1 MSDSRPPRRRVA
13 GERSRLRRADPAE
26 EQAPATAPP
35 TTTPPTPTPTP
46 TTEDAPAPDPSG
58 RPSSR
63 RPPPPP
69 DGGEPTR
76 PRWLYLVAGGLAVI
90 ALVAAVI
97 AGVLAV
103 RLAQADPN
111 DPPDSLSK
119 TRGDALAAARSHAQE
134 ILSYDHRTLDADFA
148 KAEAALTGKF
158 KKDYA
163 RTTSTVVRPSAEQYK
178 VVVKAEVTAA
188 SVVRAADDRVVA
200 LLFVDQ
206 TTTSTRLEGPK
217 VDLNRVR
224 MTLVEQDGKW
234 LVSEL
239 DAL

>member
-1 MSDSRPPRRRVA
+1 MSESRPPRRRVA

-26 EQAPATAPP
+26 EQAAVGASP
-35 TTTPPTPTPTP
+35 TTTEAPEEARPGRPAVEP
-46 TTEDAPAPDPSG
+46 PAP
-58 RPSSR
+58 
-63 RPPPPP
+63 PPAPT
-69 DGGEPTR
+69 GEASR
-76 PRWLYLVAGGLAVI
+76 PRWLYAVVGGLATI

-97 AGVLAV
+97 AGVLAF
-103 RLAQADPN
+103 RLADADPN

-119 TRGDALAAARSHAQE
+119 TRSDALAAARSHAQA
-134 ILSYDHRTLDADFA
+134 ILSYDHETLDADFA

-188 SVVRAADDRVVA
+188 SVVRASDDRVVA

>member
-1 MSDSRPPRRRVA
+1 M
-13 GERSRLRRADPAE
+13 
-26 EQAPATAPP
+26 TASP
-35 TTTPPTPTPTP
+35 TTTEEVRGGRPDRPTLEP
-46 TTEDAPAPDPSG
+46 PAPVTG
-58 RPSSR
+58 EESS
-63 RPPPPP
+63 
-69 DGGEPTR
+69 R
-76 PRWLYLVAGGLAVI
+76 PRWPTVVAAGLAVV
-90 ALVAAVI
+90 ALVATVV

-111 DPPDSLSK
+111 DPPDSLST
-119 TRGDALAAARSHAQE
+119 TRSDALAAARSHAQA

-188 SVVRAADDRVVA
+188 SVVRAGEDRVVA

>member
-1 MSDSRPPRRRVA
+1 MSESRPPRRRVA
-13 GERSRLRRADPAE
+13 GERSRLRRADPGE
-26 EQAPATAPP
+26 YQAPVTAAP
-35 TTTPPTPTPTP
+35 TTT
-46 TTEDAPAPDPSG
+46 EEAPAG
-58 RPSSR
+58 RPDRPAAEPSAAPLPPAGEGSS
-63 RPPPPP
+63 
-69 DGGEPTR
+69 R
-76 PRWLYLVAGGLAVI
+76 PRWLYVVGGGLAVI
-90 ALVAAVI
+90 ALVAAVV

-103 RLAQADPN
+103 RLADADPN
-111 DPPDSLSK
+111 DPPDPLSK
-119 TRGDALAAARSHAQE
+119 TRSDALAAARSHAQE

-158 KKDYA
+158 KRDYT

-178 VVVKAEVTAA
+178 VVVKADVTAA
-188 SVVRAADDRVVA
+188 SVVRADDHRVVT

>member
-1 MSDSRPPRRRVA
+1 VA
-13 GERSRLRRADPAE
+13 GERSRLRRPDPGD
-26 EQAPATAPP
+26 EQAPVTAPP
-35 TTTPPTPTPTP
+35 TTT
-46 TTEDAPAPDPSG
+46 EEAPRG
-58 RPSSR
+58 RPDR
-63 RPPPPP
+63 PTVEPAAPPPPLP
-69 DGGEPTR
+69 TGDGSDR
-76 PRWLYLVAGGLAVI
+76 PRWVSLVGGGLAVI
-90 ALVAAVI
+90 ALVATVV
-97 AGVLAV
+97 AGVLAF

-119 TRGDALAAARSHAQE
+119 TRSDALAAARSHAQE

-158 KKDYA
+158 KKDYT

-178 VVVKAEVTAA
+178 VVVKAEVTGA
-188 SVVRAADDRVVA
+188 SVVRASEHKVVA

-224 MTLVEQDGKW
+224 MTLVEKDGKW

>member
-1 MSDSRPPRRRVA
+1 MSESRPPRRRVA

-26 EQAPATAPP
+26 EQAPAAAP
-35 TTTPPTPTPTP
+35 PTPTP
-46 TTEDAPAPDPSG
+46 TTENAPRARPDRSTVEPPAPPL
-58 RPSSR
+58 
-63 RPPPPP
+63 
-69 DGGEPTR
+69 EPTGEEPSR
-76 PRWLYLVAGGLAVI
+76 PRWLYVVGGGLALI
-90 ALVAAVI
+90 ALVAAVV

-103 RLAQADPN
+103 RLAQNDPN
-111 DPPDSLSK
+111 DPPDSLST
-119 TRGDALAAARSHAQE
+119 TRSDALAAARAHAQE

-178 VVVKAEVTAA
+178 VVVEAEVTAA
-188 SVVRAADDRVVA
+188 SVVRAGDDRVVA

>member
-1 MSDSRPPRRRVA
+1 MSESRPPRRRVA
-13 GERSRLRRADPAE
+13 GERSRLRRPDPAE
-26 EQAPATAPP
+26 ETASATAE
-35 TTTPPTPTPTP
+35 TTTEEPRDVRPDRSGAEP
-46 TTEDAPAPDPSG
+46 PAPPLPPAADESPPGWPYVVSG
-58 RPSSR
+58 
-63 RPPPPP
+63 
-69 DGGEPTR
+69 
-76 PRWLYLVAGGLAVI
+76 VLAAIV
-90 ALVAAVI
+90 LVAAAI
-97 AGVLAV
+97 AGVLV
-103 RLAQADPN
+103 FRLAQADPN

-119 TRGDALAAARSHAQE
+119 TRSEALAAARSHAQAV
-134 ILSYDHRTLDADFA
+134 LSYDHRTLDADFA

-158 KKDYA
+158 KKDYT

-188 SVVRAADDRVVA
+188 SVVRASDHQVVA

-224 MTLVEQDGKW
+224 MTLVEQDGNW
-234 LVSEL
+234 LVSGL

>member
-1 MSDSRPPRRRVA
+1 MSESRPPRRRVA
-13 GERSRLRRADPAE
+13 GERSRLRRGDPVQPGETSSVAPVE
-26 EQAPATAPP
+26 DEGPAPAPATAPSVAG
-35 TTTPPTPTPTP
+35 
-46 TTEDAPAPDPSG
+46 D
-58 RPSSR
+58 
-63 RPPPPP
+63 RPPPRVPP
-69 DGGEPTR
+69 VGDATR
-76 PRWLYLVAGGLAVI
+76 TGWPFVV
-90 ALVAAVI
+90 
-97 AGVLAV
+97 AGVLGAIVLVATVVAGVLGV

-111 DPPDSLSK
+111 DPSDSLSK
-119 TRGDALAAARSHAQE
+119 TRSDALAAARSHAQE

-148 KAEAALTGKF
+148 KAEESLTGTF

-188 SVVRAADDRVVA
+188 SLVRASDHRVVA

-224 MTLVEQDGKW
+224 MTLVEKDGNW

>member
-1 MSDSRPPRRRVA
+1 MSESRPPRRRVA
-13 GERSRLRRADPAE
+13 GERSRLRRTERAD
-26 EQAPATAPP
+26 EQTAV
-35 TTTPPTPTPTP
+35 T
-46 TTEDAPAPDPSG
+46 
-58 RPSSR
+58 
-63 RPPPPP
+63 PPPPP
-69 DGGEPTR
+69 GPTAEDTHGGRPEHPPVEPPAAPLPPAGDASR
-76 PRWLYLVAGGLAVI
+76 PRWLAVVAGGLAVV
-90 ALVAAVI
+90 ALVAAVV

-119 TRGDALAAARSHAQE
+119 TRSDALAAARSHAQV
-134 ILSYDHRTLDADFA
+134 ILSYDYRTLDADFA
-148 KAEAALTGKF
+148 KAQAALTGKF

-188 SVVRAADDRVVA
+188 SVVRATDHQVVT

-224 MTLVEQDGKW
+224 MTLVEKDGKW

>member
-1 MSDSRPPRRRVA
+1 MSESRPPRRRVA

-26 EQAPATAPP
+26 AAAT
-35 TTTPPTPTPTP
+35 TP
-46 TTEDAPAPDPSG
+46 TTEDTREDRSAAEPSQPP
-58 RPSSR
+58 PS
-63 RPPPPP
+63 PPPPP
-69 DGGEPTR
+69 AGEGSR
-76 PRWLYLVAGGLAVI
+76 PRWLLVVGGVLAAIV
-90 ALVAAVI
+90 LVAAAI
-97 AGVLAV
+97 AGVLIY
-103 RLAQADPN
+103 RLAAADPN
-111 DPPDSLSK
+111 NPPDSQARS
-119 TRGDALAAARSHAQE
+119 RSEALAAARSHAQE

-148 KAEAALTGKF
+148 RAEAALTGKF

-188 SVVRAADDRVVA
+188 SVVRASDHRVVA

-224 MTLVEQDGKW
+224 MTLVQEDGNW